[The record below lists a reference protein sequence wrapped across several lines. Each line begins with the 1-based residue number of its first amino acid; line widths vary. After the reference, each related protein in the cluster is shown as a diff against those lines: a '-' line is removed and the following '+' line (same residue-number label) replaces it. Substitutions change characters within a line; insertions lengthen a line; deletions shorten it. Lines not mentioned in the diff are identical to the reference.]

1 MTDDSTGT
9 SRPRGLIELSVR
21 DLAAALSSSAPVPG
35 GGSAAAVA
43 GALGASLVSM
53 VAALTAGRVGYET
66 VDDEVRSIGGEA
78 ADLRDRLLDLADRDS
93 RAYDAVM
100 HARRL
105 PKATDE
111 ERARRKAAMADS
123 FVLAAEVP
131 LETAR
136 TAAQVME
143 LAARI
148 APLGN
153 PNAASDAG
161 VAAQLASAAVRGAIL
176 NVRINL
182 PYLPAGAA
190 IAAQAP
196 AEVERLQAVARDIE
210 AATLVSVAARLG

>member
-1 MTDDSTGT
+1 MTDEPNGT
-9 SRPRGLIELSVR
+9 TPGSGLIDLSVR

-35 GGSAAAVA
+35 GGSAAAIA

-53 VAALTAGRVGYET
+53 VAALTAGRAGYES

-78 ADLRDRLLDLADRDS
+78 TGLRDLLLDLADRDS
-93 RAYDAVM
+93 QAYDAVM
-100 HARRL
+100 RARRL
-105 PKATDE
+105 PRVTEE
-111 ERARRKAAMADS
+111 ERDARKAAMADS
-123 FVLAAEVP
+123 FVLAAQVP

-136 TAAQVME
+136 TAAQVVE

-148 APLGN
+148 APIGN

-182 PYLPAGAA
+182 PYLPPGAA
-190 IAAQAP
+190 ISADAP
-196 AEVERLQAVARDIE
+196 AEIERLQAAAQDIE
-210 AATLVSVAARLG
+210 ATTLASVAARLG